1 MNSSYRR
8 LDAFEDVEQGGNRS
22 KKCSRAAKSSGDG
35 SVGFGTSVLASFVQ
49 DYASS
54 PAEML
59 VSKSAL
65 REGDGLGSASKQFDA
80 LHSPVVLAS
89 TNNVPGVIATSP
101 FIKRRKGS
109 TPQLNPGSL
118 QSPMRPTSGEKGEFA
133 AYITMIVLGGTVL
146 LPWKSYITAADYFKG
161 LYPDHPTE
169 SIFAVAYMS
178 PLVVLCAVMATVGK
192 KWGFENACLYLAL
205 CYAHSYVHRTRARLA
220 RREQRRRGAP
230 LSEHT
235 TYIITVCSLTA
246 LGTATSVLQT
256 SLYGL
261 AGIFGEKHTQALQS
275 GKGYAG
281 VIIALVRIATKAC
294 FGDGWKAV
302 EISTDAYFG
311 LSVVF
316 VLLSFALYGYM
327 TTIPFVKRNLDRA
340 EGNQQ
345 SPTAD
350 STSSEDGAWL
360 SPTLLGRLPGSPYIA
375 GASLLSEKDR
385 VHIIES
391 TRRETNVWT
400 VLKKVWRECFAAF
413 YVFVVCIGTFFFF
426 LTKKF
431 DFF

>member
-1 MNSSYRR
+1 
-8 LDAFEDVEQGGNRS
+8 
-22 KKCSRAAKSSGDG
+22 
-35 SVGFGTSVLASFVQ
+35 
-49 DYASS
+49 
-54 PAEML
+54 
-59 VSKSAL
+59 
-65 REGDGLGSASKQFDA
+65 
-80 LHSPVVLAS
+80 
-89 TNNVPGVIATSP
+89 
-101 FIKRRKGS
+101 
-109 TPQLNPGSL
+109 
-118 QSPMRPTSGEKGEFA
+118 MRPTSGEKGEFA

-192 KWGFENACLYLAL
+192 KWDL
-205 CYAHSYVHRTRARLA
+205 RTRVYISLFVMLILMCTVPALDLLVVSKDAGAR
-220 RREQRRRGAP
+220 P

-413 YVFVVCIGTFFFF
+413 YVFVVCIGTFFF
-426 LTKKF
+426 
-431 DFF
+431 